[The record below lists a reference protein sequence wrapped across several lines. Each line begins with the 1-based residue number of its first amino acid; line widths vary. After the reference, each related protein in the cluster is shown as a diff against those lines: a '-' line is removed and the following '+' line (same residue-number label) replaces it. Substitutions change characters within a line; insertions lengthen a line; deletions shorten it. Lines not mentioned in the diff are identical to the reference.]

1 MPPVLAVQVR
11 RYYVAS
17 DWTPKKLDALVPMP
31 ETMSLDHL
39 RAKGAQP
46 DETIMAEEEADAA
59 KKSEAAAPPEADEA
73 IVAQVMSMGFSE
85 NGSRRAAIAVNNASA
100 EHAVEWVFAHMEDA
114 DFNDPPS
121 AAAATT
127 TNGAAGSNAGS
138 NAAADASSTA
148 MLSAM
153 GFSDAHA
160 RTALLALSLIHI

>member
-1 MPPVLAVQVR
+1 MD
-11 RYYVAS
+11 VAHRQRLF
-17 DWTPKKLDALVPMP
+17 T
-31 ETMSLDHL
+31 SLL
-39 RAKGAQP
+39 P
-46 DETIMAEEEADAA
+46 
-59 KKSEAAAPPEADEA
+59 S
-73 IVAQVMSMGFSE
+73 QVMSMGFSE

-127 TNGAAGSNAGS
+127 TNGAAGSNA
-138 NAAADASSTA
+138 AADASSTA

-160 RTALLALSLIHI
+160 RTAG